1 MAQFDLTVVEKFTSK
16 NHTLNLMEKTKREHQ
31 HYYVY
36 VSWKNGRTAKQIHQE
51 LRVAEGPNALSEH
64 TIYWWIEAFK
74 DGDES
79 IEDNPCSGHPCEAVT
94 PRTIAKVEELVDDN
108 PHITIRMIE
117 EEVGISKERIESI
130 LHSQLDLNKVC
141 SRWIPHVITDANKQ
155 KRVELAKQM
164 LRVLDG
170 GFQNII
176 TGDETWFNYYT
187 VSTKE
192 DNKVWLKSGEL
203 RPQIARTSKNSK
215 KRMFCVFFT
224 VEGLWLE

>member
-1 MAQFDLTVVEKFTSK
+1 M
-16 NHTLNLMEKTKREHQ
+16 
-31 HYYVY
+31 
-36 VSWKNGRTAKQIHQE
+36 
-51 LRVAEGPNALSEH
+51 RVAEGPNALSER
-64 TIYWWIEAFK
+64 TIYQWIEAFK

-79 IEDNPCSGHPCEAVT
+79 IEDNPHSGHPGKAVT

-117 EEVGISKERIESI
+117 EEVGISKEKIESI

-164 LRVLDG
+164 LQVLDG